1 MLKEKLSLIEEKLK
15 MEKQE
20 HIEAMEELRQQHTSE
35 MRGEIM
41 HFLEKKLT
49 CISISQIFMIQTMK
63 SI

>member
-1 MLKEKLSLIEEKLK
+1 MKDENRMLKEKLSLMEEKLK

-41 HFLEKKLT
+41 HVLEKKLT
-49 CISISQIFMIQTMK
+49 
-63 SI
+63 